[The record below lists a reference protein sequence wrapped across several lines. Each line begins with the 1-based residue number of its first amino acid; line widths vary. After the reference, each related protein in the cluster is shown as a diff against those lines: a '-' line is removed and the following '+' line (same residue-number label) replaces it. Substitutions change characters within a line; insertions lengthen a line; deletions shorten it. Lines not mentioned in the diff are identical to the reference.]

1 MRSRAVLHVRCTWP
15 QARGGQHGNK
25 HHGCVFQGWSDSGGE
40 ENPAL
45 FQTYMHNGHRNPWHH
60 SQAQSSCL
68 FMETSPVSC
77 LDLLPVSCFQADSR
91 TSTGSYI
98 ANRVTDKIT
107 PLADNV
113 YILRSGSAADTQ
125 AIASYVQM
133 YIAQHQAEANER
145 IRVKIAANM
154 AMQLA
159 YSNKDMLQV
168 SAWGL
173 GQWASLA

>member
-1 MRSRAVLHVRCTWP
+1 
-15 QARGGQHGNK
+15 
-25 HHGCVFQGWSDSGGE
+25 
-40 ENPAL
+40 
-45 FQTYMHNGHRNPWHH
+45 
-60 SQAQSSCL
+60 
-68 FMETSPVSC
+68 METSPVSC